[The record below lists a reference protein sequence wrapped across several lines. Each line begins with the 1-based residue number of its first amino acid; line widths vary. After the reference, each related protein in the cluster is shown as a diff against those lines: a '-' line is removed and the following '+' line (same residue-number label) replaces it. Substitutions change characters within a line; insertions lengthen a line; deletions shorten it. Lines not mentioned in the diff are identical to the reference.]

1 MGFTGRIVRRSLLG
15 HPGRSLFSILGV
27 AMGIATVVA
36 VFTLDHVTLL
46 SRIKHLDPDYGADLE
61 VRASKDARDP
71 RAELLKMEGVAGVAT
86 FFQSDV
92 GFRPI
97 KELGVEEQTERI
109 RLVGLEA
116 DGARSLG
123 VYFVEQGEDLS
134 ASVAADSVLIGGEL
148 AKRFD
153 LGLGDRV
160 LLSQPRNAAK
170 KKCVEG
176 AMTDVA
182 QEQVP
187 LRQKEFTVLGI
198 LGRDGIG
205 RRAKGRMV
213 IVDFNAG
220 RNLLKDA
227 FIESQFWV
235 KRSAAVDIE
244 AMENNLAKDFTFE
257 RNQAK
262 AVGQMAD
269 ERAFRNGVRLAGLFA
284 LLLGLFVIFHTL
296 SMSLV
301 ERVGEV
307 GCLHSL
313 GATRF
318 QIAKVFLVEALVIA
332 ISAGVLGL
340 SGGVGLAALMLQ
352 RGISTLGVTGRP
364 VGPFDVPWETVL
376 PLVFLG
382 VGMALVGSVYP
393 ILRIKSSNL
402 VSSLRDQGEDGQTM
416 MRGFQLFSTLL
427 LVAVVPLAFFQVVP
441 IIGSAESTLV
451 GSMLFGLLVLGLL
464 IGLPMIAPRLVG
476 RVAAALARPFVKPF
490 PLVGKLVTRTLESS
504 SGRIGS
510 SIAAIALVTSAFV
523 GLKGMTNSLLGEVED
538 WGQRATT
545 DKVWIERMPDLF
557 YDEVLKTLHALP
569 EVQGVENGDA
579 RAFPGFLVL
588 GLRPSELG
596 GHGPLSQDAALLRQL
611 EEQQTIIVSERLA
624 RQKELSPGDMVRM
637 RTSGHGSQTFRV
649 LVVSDAYG
657 YFVHPDERAYGIIH
671 ERYLERY
678 FCVDPS
684 FTSSIAV
691 SLKGGDRQLVLAALR
706 ERWPN
711 MRDPFSYDSQ
721 LVVDLLLEDIDVD
734 FVLFDIIM
742 FLTAILAGLGVLNG
756 QLLAAMERKKE
767 LGLLRALG
775 TTRAQIAGV
784 VMLESG
790 LIGIIGG
797 VLGVL
802 VGSGLTPVM
811 VSSLRVI
818 SGLPL
823 PLRSAGG
830 FLFFALAAA
839 LALALVAGLYPVWR
853 MNRFDA
859 VRAVRTG

>member
-1 MGFTGRIVRRSLLG
+1 LLG

-27 AMGIATVVA
+27 AVGIATVVA

-46 SRIKHLDPDYGADLE
+46 SRIQHLDPDYGADME
-61 VRASKDARDP
+61 VRAAEDSSDP

-92 GFRPI
+92 GFRPRVAA
-97 KELGVEEQTERI
+97 GDVGTERI

-116 DGARSLG
+116 EGARSLG
-123 VYFVEQGEDLS
+123 VYFVEEGQDLS
-134 ASVAADSVLIGGEL
+134 ASEAGDGVLIGRSL
-148 AKRFD
+148 ADHFR

-176 AMTDVA
+176 ALTEVQSEDVPA
-182 QEQVP
+182 
-187 LRQKEFTVLGI
+187 RQKEFRVLGI

-213 IVDFNAG
+213 VVDFDAG
-220 RNLLKDA
+220 RELLKDA

-235 KRSAAVDIE
+235 KRSDTVDIE
-244 AMENNLAKDFTFE
+244 AMENSMAKNFTFE

-296 SMSLV
+296 SMSLI

-307 GCLHSL
+307 GSLHSL

-318 QIAKVFLVEALVIA
+318 QIAKVFLTEALVIA
-332 ISAGVLGL
+332 VSAGVLGL
-340 SGGVGLAALMLQ
+340 AGGVGLAALLLR

-364 VGPFDVPWETVL
+364 VGPFQVPWDSVM
-376 PLVFLG
+376 PLVLLG

-393 ILRIKSSNL
+393 ILRIKGANL
-402 VSSLRDQGEDGQTM
+402 VSALRNQGEGEESM

-441 IIGSAESTLV
+441 VIGAAEGTLV
-451 GSMLFGLLVLGLL
+451 GTMLLGLLALGLL

-476 RVAAALARPFVKPF
+476 RVAASLARPFVGPF
-490 PLVGKLVTRTLESS
+490 PLVGKLVTRTLEGSA
-504 SGRIGS
+504 GRIGS
-510 SIAAIALVTSAFV
+510 SIAAIALVTAAFV
-523 GLKGMTNSLLGEVED
+523 GLKGMTQSLLGEVED
-538 WGQRATT
+538 WGQRAAV
-545 DKVWIERMPDLF
+545 DKVWVECLPELPF
-557 YDEVLKTLHALP
+557 DEVARVLHELP
-569 EVQGVENGDA
+569 EVECVENGDA
-579 RAFPGFLVL
+579 RAFPSFLIF
-588 GLRPSELG
+588 GSRPEELG
-596 GHGPLSQDAALLRQL
+596 GFGPLAEEPELRRRFE
-611 EEQQTIIVSERLA
+611 EEQTIVVSERLA
-624 RQKELSPGDMVRM
+624 RQNELTPGDVVRM
-637 RTSGHGSQTFRV
+637 RTSGHGVQAFEV

-657 YFVHPDERAYGIIH
+657 YFVHPDERAYGLVH
-671 ERYLERY
+671 ERFLERY
-678 FCVDPS
+678 FCVDAS
-684 FTSSIAV
+684 RTTSIAV
-691 SLKGGDRQLVLAALR
+691 KLKGGDRELVLAALR
-706 ERWPN
+706 ARWPGAQGQFVYTGESV
-711 MRDPFSYDSQ
+711 MR
-721 LVVDLLLEDIDVD
+721 LLLDDIRVD

-742 FLTAILAGLGVLNG
+742 LLTAILAGLGVLNG

-767 LGLLRALG
+767 LGVLRALG
-775 TTRAQIAGV
+775 TTRGQIAGV

-790 LIGIIGG
+790 LIGLIGG
-797 VLGVL
+797 VLGAL
-802 VGSGLTPVM
+802 VGTGLTPVM
-811 VSSLRVI
+811 VSSLRVL
-818 SGLPL
+818 SGLDL

-830 FLFFALAAA
+830 FLFFALGAA
-839 LALALVAGLYPVWR
+839 LVLSLMAGIYPIWR